1 MPKTLKQMNNRRAS
15 YYPLPVYLLLL
26 LMVWVGAFFA
36 DVMLLL
42 LGAEAPTSSLISAEG
57 VRWALRTA
65 LPSIDAVPWG
75 MVMML
80 VVTYGLLRGSGLVK
94 VIVRL
99 VTLRRLTLSEWRA
112 LLFSLAAAVCYVAL
126 LYMSAVA
133 PWNILS
139 GVTHEPALSP
149 LLQGWVLLLFIGALF
164 VSLIYGFIYGNYRSM
179 MDVVVSTAG
188 TFVLFI
194 PAIMALLPASG
205 IVPCLQYAGVQSIF
219 GIPWE
224 VLTAILYLLPFVYVM
239 VLECITE

>member
-1 MPKTLKQMNNRRAS
+1 MSNCRA
-15 YYPLPVYLLLL
+15 YYFPLPAYLLLL
-26 LMVWVGAFFA
+26 LMVWVGAFFV
-36 DVMLLL
+36 DLVQLLS
-42 LGAEAPTSSLISAEG
+42 GAALPSSSLVSAEG
-57 VRWALRTA
+57 VRWALRSA
-65 LPSIDAVPWG
+65 LPSINALPWG
-75 MVMML
+75 TIMML
-80 VVTYGLLRGSGLVK
+80 VATCGLLRGSGLTK
-94 VIVRL
+94 VLSRL
-99 VTLRRLTLSEWRA
+99 LCLRA
-112 LLFSLAAAVCYVAL
+112 LTVSEKRALIFSATVAICYILL

-139 GVTHEPALSP
+139 GVTHEAALSP
-149 LLQGWVLLLFIGALF
+149 LVQGWVLLLFVGVLF
-164 VSLIYGFIYGNYRSM
+164 LALIYGFIYGNYRSM